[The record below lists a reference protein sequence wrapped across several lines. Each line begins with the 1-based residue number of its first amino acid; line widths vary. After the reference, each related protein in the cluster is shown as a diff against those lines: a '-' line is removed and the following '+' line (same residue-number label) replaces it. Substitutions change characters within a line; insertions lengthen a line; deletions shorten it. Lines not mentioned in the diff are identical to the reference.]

1 MPRSIQ
7 QILEHADELA
17 DRFEA
22 YEPSTED
29 EIDVAT
35 YELRQAALQRARSE
49 RRLADAVTD
58 GRRAGLSWRQI
69 GAELGISAQAA
80 QQRYR
85 SIVES
90 A

>member
-1 MPRSIQ
+1 MPRSIHE
-7 QILEHADELA
+7 ILEHADQLA

-22 YEPSTED
+22 YEPAADD

-35 YELRQAALQRARSE
+35 YELRRATLERASSE
-49 RRLADAVTD
+49 RRVADAVVD
-58 GRRAGLSWRQI
+58 ARRAGLSWKQI
-69 GAELGISAQAA
+69 GTELGISAQAA

-85 SIVES
+85 SIVER